1 MVRRT
6 KAESE
11 ATRESL
17 LDAAEQVF
25 MQRGVDNASLEE
37 IARTAGVTRGAFY
50 WHFRNKEDV
59 FDAMLSRVRLPLQD
73 MINDLLKAGV
83 GGIPRL
89 MELCSLALKQLAECE
104 RHQRVYTILLHRT
117 SADLGRWR
125 QGEIATHSIAQM
137 TTFFSTQG
145 AADLHPHLTPQ
156 QAAIILHT
164 QMLGIFNDWL
174 RDPSAWC
181 LKTLTPVLIGNL
193 FRGLTGRD
201 W

>member
-17 LDAAEQVF
+17 LDAAEHVF
-25 MQRGVDNASLEE
+25 LQRGVDNASLEE
-37 IARTAGVTRGAFY
+37 IARQAGVTRGAFY
-50 WHFRNKEDV
+50 WHFKNKEDV

-73 MINDLLKAGV
+73 MINDLLSKGV

-89 MELCSLALKQLAECE
+89 MALCSLALTQLTESE

-117 SADLGRWR
+117 CADLGRWR
-125 QGEIATHSIAQM
+125 QGDIAANSIAQM
-137 TTFFSTQG
+137 TTFFATQG
-145 AADLHPHLTPQ
+145 AAELHPSLSPH
-156 QAAIILHT
+156 QAAVILHT

-174 RDPSAWC
+174 RDPLAWC
-181 LKTLTPVLIGNL
+181 LKTNTPVLIGNL